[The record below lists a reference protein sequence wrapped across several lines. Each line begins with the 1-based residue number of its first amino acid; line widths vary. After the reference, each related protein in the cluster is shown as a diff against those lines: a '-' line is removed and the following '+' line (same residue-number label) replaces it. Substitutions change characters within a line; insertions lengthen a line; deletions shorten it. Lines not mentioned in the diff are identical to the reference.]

1 MLREKLST
9 AWNGNAIRRNWKSQL
24 KTGCA
29 TPSNVLSVTA
39 RQKPNLPRSHSGPV
53 DRHEYPAPI
62 GCPPRKARRPWLSE
76 SNLNQESAML
86 SKCLNPLCSAPFRYL
101 HEGRVF
107 NIDLVSPDHA
117 QEGSRFHHI
126 EHYWLCSS
134 CALHFKVV
142 VEHGQVF

>member
-1 MLREKLST
+1 
-9 AWNGNAIRRNWKSQL
+9 
-24 KTGCA
+24 
-29 TPSNVLSVTA
+29 
-39 RQKPNLPRSHSGPV
+39 
-53 DRHEYPAPI
+53 
-62 GCPPRKARRPWLSE
+62 
-76 SNLNQESAML
+76 ML

-117 QEGSRFHHI
+117 QEGSRFHRI

-142 VEHGQVF
+142 VEHGQVFTRPLRPRPGEDEAFTLPVPPARVA